1 MSVGLLPPVVGFS
14 MFVFVPRNSFSNS
27 LDTKNPIEKNP
38 IVETEGN
45 STGSIF
51 VMFPFPNVPLLIIHR
66 STLKNNKMMLKK
78 C

>member
-1 MSVGLLPPVVGFS
+1 MGVGLLPPVVGFS
-14 MFVFVPRNSFSNS
+14 VLGFVPRNSFSIS
-27 LDTKNPIEKNP
+27 LDTKNPIESS
-38 IVETEGN
+38 EAEGK
-45 STGSIF
+45 TTDSIF